1 MRKLKIYSRSV
12 LDLLI
17 PAAVVLFLMT
27 TGCSKNPVEKYR
39 NDLEKYPEGNADRE
53 VVAESFFKAFGEEK
67 PGSETLF
74 FNKRVILNS
83 VNDSIEIVFPEKVK
97 LKIDKSIRGS
107 VEYADTGTEIIVL
120 GNKSGFYVFD
130 IKGDYISSYKTEG
143 KEKIEA
149 VAVSGGSVL
158 FLKDHLL
165 YSYSSAD
172 QRAVKFIDGT
182 FSPPYRIYYKADMI
196 VQGNYL
202 AIITGIAGTYYI
214 SVINTETASVKMKN
228 IAASSFEFAF
238 TEDEVICIKGTSG
251 KWSLNRYEYK
261 IKSNEKLTPL
271 GKLSAIYL
279 TQHGYV
285 LEQGDD
291 IIIYDFENNR
301 ISVPFDCTVSGR
313 SRNSLIVRFRENN
326 YIIDFSVFSR
336 EMADFNK
343 KIPDFRIKNKD

>member
-1 MRKLKIYSRSV
+1 MRKIIIYRKSLPIV
-12 LDLLI
+12 LI
-17 PAAVVLFLMT
+17 PAALVLFLLIS
-27 TGCSKNPVEKYR
+27 GCGKNPVEKYQ
-39 NDLEKYPEGNADRE
+39 NAIEDYLDGDSERG
-53 VVAESFFKAFGEEK
+53 VVEDAFFKAFGREK

-97 LKIDKSIRGS
+97 LEIDNSIKGS
-107 VEYADTGTEIIVL
+107 VEYADTGSEIIVL
-120 GNKSGFYVFD
+120 GNKSGFFVFD
-130 IKGDYISSYKTEG
+130 ITGEFIASYKTEG
-143 KEKIEA
+143 KKKIDA
-149 VAVSGGSVL
+149 VAASGGSVL
-158 FLKDHLL
+158 FLMDHVL
-165 YSYSSAD
+165 YSYSPVD
-172 QRAVKFIDGT
+172 DRAGKLVEGT
-182 FSPPYRIYYKADMI
+182 FTPPYKLYYKADMI

-214 SVINTETASVKMKN
+214 SVINTEAASVKMKN

-261 IKSNEKLTPL
+261 VKSNEKLTPL

-279 TQHGYV
+279 TQHGYI
-285 LEQGDD
+285 LEQENE
-291 IIIYDFENNR
+291 IVIYDFENNR
-301 ISVPFDCTVSGR
+301 ISVPFDCSVSGR

-336 EMADFNK
+336 EIADFNK
-343 KIPDFRIKNKD
+343 KIPDFKSKNKD